1 MKKESVSAN
10 SLRDK
15 TNTLTDRKL
24 FKGYYAS
31 SNMETTISDVNHNLL
46 KLMREIELI
55 KHMIS
60 AEGEL
65 TPWAKKE
72 IKKARAKS
80 EETYTSLKEL

>member
-1 MKKESVSAN
+1 
-10 SLRDK
+10 
-15 TNTLTDRKL
+15 
-24 FKGYYAS
+24 
-31 SNMETTISDVNHNLL
+31 METTINDVNHNLL

-72 IKKARAKS
+72 IKKARAKP
-80 EETYTSLKEL
+80 EETYTSLEEL